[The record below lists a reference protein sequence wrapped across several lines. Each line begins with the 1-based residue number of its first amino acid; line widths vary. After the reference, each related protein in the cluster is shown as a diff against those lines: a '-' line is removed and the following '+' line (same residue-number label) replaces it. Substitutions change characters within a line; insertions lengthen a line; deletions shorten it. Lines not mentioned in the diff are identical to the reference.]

1 MNSRIIAQ
9 VEKEWSEFKRDRLS
23 LSLAFI
29 LPLMTLLLFGYGV
42 RMESHD
48 IPVLVQDNSKSSLSR
63 AFIERIA
70 GTNNL
75 KPILWKEEASSIDGS
90 IDGTGPSNLPKN
102 SLQQKE
108 TEAKKM
114 IDRGEAKAAIII
126 PQDLA
131 RDAARGKESKVKLF
145 IDGTDIINARLIEST
160 VKAATFFLARS
171 IGLETGPMPVK
182 SNNTIWFNPGLKE
195 SVFII
200 PGVFGVVFWMFPG
213 LLACVATAR
222 EKEQGTIVQAY
233 ASSIK
238 PEELILG
245 KTIVYLLIGLVQA
258 VLVMAVALLLFGVFP
273 SAAPSALLVSIP
285 IYVACSVLFGL
296 AVGSW
301 ANSQTTAVQ
310 AVSTLGFFTCL
321 LLSGFVYPLSNIP
334 FPLSLVSYLVPAR
347 YFIEVSRAAFARGG
361 GWAFIWYDPLILLL
375 FVASL
380 FTISWLAWRRKQF
393 RN

>member
-1 MNSRIIAQ
+1 
-9 VEKEWSEFKRDRLS
+9 
-23 LSLAFI
+23 
-29 LPLMTLLLFGYGV
+29 
-42 RMESHD
+42 
-48 IPVLVQDNSKSSLSR
+48 
-63 AFIERIA
+63 
-70 GTNNL
+70 
-75 KPILWKEEASSIDGS
+75 
-90 IDGTGPSNLPKN
+90 
-102 SLQQKE
+102 
-108 TEAKKM
+108 
-114 IDRGEAKAAIII
+114 
-126 PQDLA
+126 
-131 RDAARGKESKVKLF
+131 
-145 IDGTDIINARLIEST
+145 
-160 VKAATFFLARS
+160 
-171 IGLETGPMPVK
+171 
-182 SNNTIWFNPGLKE
+182 
-195 SVFII
+195 
-200 PGVFGVVFWMFPG
+200 MFPG

-347 YFIEVSRAAFARGG
+347 YFIEVSRDAFARGG